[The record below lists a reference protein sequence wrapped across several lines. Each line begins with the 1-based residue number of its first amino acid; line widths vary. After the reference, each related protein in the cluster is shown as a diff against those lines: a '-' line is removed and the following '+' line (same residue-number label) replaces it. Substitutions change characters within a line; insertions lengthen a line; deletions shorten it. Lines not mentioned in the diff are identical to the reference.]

1 MGGQGNGKAR
11 EWEGKG
17 MGGHGNGRAWEWE
30 GMGMGGAHRRG
41 LFPHSFARYSF
52 ALLSSLDPR

>member
-1 MGGQGNGKAR
+1 
-11 EWEGKG
+11 